1 MILRLMNLSNV
12 ELADL
17 SVEQNYEEFKITNK
31 SEPFFFSNERQEI
44 EINDISF
51 SKYVKTLDILYIY
64 VK

>member
-12 ELADL
+12 ELAEL
-17 SVEQNYEEFKITNK
+17 STEQNYEEFKNRNK
-31 SEPFFFSNERQEI
+31 SEPFFFSNKRREI

-51 SKYVKTLDILYIY
+51 FKYSKILDILYIY